1 MTLIARRDSD
11 GHEFVVWSQEQAG
24 TCAVAAVWMARSMVT
39 QSTLHESEWE
49 LAWRMYHNAVAGGTW
64 RMPSSNPAVAPPAQ
78 SFDHRQF
85 QPGRHTFE
93 NTVTRS
99 GFDSNHVCTM
109 LIQEGFSAENIRRT
123 DTNVL
128 TIDTN
133 RLCPTTPAIVEVG
146 WYRPTGQGAA
156 ELSSAH
162 AIVAARKT
170 NTGSIVYLDPAY
182 GRLVERLNDGR
193 YGDNGYIDSVTYVSR
208 RA

>member
-1 MTLIARRDSD
+1 MTLVTRRDSD
-11 GHEFVVWSQEQAG
+11 GHEFVVWEQEQAG
-24 TCAVAAVWMARSMVT
+24 TCAVASIWMARSMARQMT
-39 QSTLHESEWE
+39 FNENEWE

-78 SFDHRQF
+78 TFNHREF
-85 QPGRHTFE
+85 QSGRHAFE

-99 GFDSNHVCTM
+99 GFESYHVCTM

-123 DTNVL
+123 GSNSL
-128 TIDTN
+128 TIDAN
-133 RLCPTTPAIVEVG
+133 RVSPTTPAIVEIG
-146 WYRPTGQGAA
+146 WYRPNEQGVA
-156 ELSSAH
+156 EFSSAH

-193 YGDNGYIDSVTYVSR
+193 YGEFGHIDSVTYVSSS
-208 RA
+208 A